1 MVRLWRNCG
10 DISVRDVNVVKVQVR
25 LIVLGLWRTGD
36 IIVRDVDVVKVQ
48 V

>member
-1 MVRLWRNCG
+1 
-10 DISVRDVNVVKVQVR
+10 VRDVDIVKVKESLV
-25 LIVLGLWRTGD
+25 VVGLWRTGD

>member
-1 MVRLWRNCG
+1 MVGLWRTG
-10 DISVRDVNVVKVQVR
+10 DIIVRDVDIVKVKESLV
-25 LIVLGLWRTGD
+25 VVGLWRTGD